1 MLKTTI
7 EPGLCL
13 GCTCKWANKKTL
25 PQTSSLINE
34 RDRHLREFLPCSV
47 IFMSLPLNYNSM
59 IARKPWLL
67 WLLSKPRPLRFI
79 WCLLF
84 DFVHSIKNILLPL
97 GSGIIVITTPLLTF
111 YYFFT
116 TFLKNYKAIFIN
128 HTWFIYYKEYF
139 NKNKTFTVM

>member
-1 MLKTTI
+1 MYYMVQDMLFFWVSLQSTLLHAHLLSLSSTYTYIVCATILFFSLYAGKGESYSMLKTTI

-34 RDRHLREFLPCSV
+34 RDRHLCEFLPCSV

-67 WLLSKPRPLRFI
+67 RLLSKPRPLRFI
-79 WCLLF
+79 
-84 DFVHSIKNILLPL
+84 
-97 GSGIIVITTPLLTF
+97 
-111 YYFFT
+111 
-116 TFLKNYKAIFIN
+116 
-128 HTWFIYYKEYF
+128 
-139 NKNKTFTVM
+139 